1 MAARPRAAP
10 VQERWHAGDVARE
23 AALGLRVGV
32 AAGGRG
38 SVLLGRYVGAG
49 AARRA
54 QGEGYYAR
62 ASSHVRLSQLPVHRL
77 RCSPGHLHFFCHFC
91 PHLWLESETL
101 SVSPLGF
108 LRVFVSRV
116 CVSRVCATQP
126 SEMPVSVVY
135 CFRTNSKLDTGDG
148 VEETPRESGTEG
160 NESRQTARAQRCRQ
174 RRRKKTPA
182 YLSYKRASLFL
193 RSSSHSLRRS
203 R

>member
-1 MAARPRAAP
+1 MASWSRAAP
-10 VQERWHAGDVARE
+10 VQDRWHAGHVARE

-101 SVSPLGF
+101 SAS
-108 LRVFVSRV
+108 RSVF
-116 CVSRVCATQP
+116 CVSL
-126 SEMPVSVVY
+126 SPVSVLLSPRRCRVSIVY
-135 CFRTNSKLDTGDG
+135 CFRKYSKLDSGDR
-148 VEETPRESGTEG
+148 VEGTPRENGTEG
-160 NESRQTARAQRCRQ
+160 KGSRQTARAQRCRS
-174 RRRKKTPA
+174 RRKKKTISLP
-182 YLSYKRASLFL
+182 LVQAS
-193 RSSSHSLRRS
+193 
-203 R
+203 